1 MNETTLKRM
10 NQMKLFGMHQSFQ
23 GLVETKGHQKLTQDE
38 LVSLLVQAEW
48 EDRENRKI
56 ERSLQ
61 NARFRY
67 QATLEEIDYQHPR
80 KLDKNLF
87 LRFTDCGYI
96 NRKENILITGPTGLG
111 KSFLSS
117 ALGHQA
123 CMHSYRVLYVN
134 AQKLFARLKVGKA
147 DGSYMKDLTR
157 MEKQDLLIVDNF
169 GLQVLDAQ
177 NRMALLEIIE
187 DRHERRSTIITSQLP
202 LEKWYEA
209 IGESTI
215 ADAIMDRLFNGSH
228 KIALDGP
235 TMRKKK

>member
-23 GLVETKGHQKLTQDE
+23 GLVDTKGHQKLTQDE

-56 ERSLQ
+56 ERSMQ

-67 QATLEEIDYQHPR
+67 QATFEEIDYHHPR
-80 KLDKNLF
+80 KLDKNLM

-117 ALGHQA
+117 ALGHQG
-123 CMHSYRVLYVN
+123 CMHGYRVLYLNV
-134 AQKLFARLKVGKA
+134 QKLFTRLKVGKA
-147 DGSYMKDLTR
+147 EGSYPKEMTR
-157 MEKQDLLIVDNF
+157 MEKQDLLILDNF

-187 DRHERRSTIITSQLP
+187 DRHERKSTIITSQLP
-202 LEKWYEA
+202 LEKWYEV
-209 IGESTI
+209 IGESTV
-215 ADAIMDRLFNGSH
+215 ADSIMDRLYNGSH

-235 TMRKKK
+235 SMRKKK